1 MFQEF
6 FLKKMLQSKGV
17 SADQVDFFLDLIKK
31 NPDLFQKI
39 ASEIEQKMKSEGKS
53 EMQAAQEVMGKYKDD
68 LAKIASK

>member
-53 EMQAAQEVMGKYKDD
+53 EMQVAQEVMGKYKDD

>member
-17 SADQVDFFLDLIKK
+17 SADQIDFFLDLIKK

>member
-17 SADQVDFFLDLIKK
+17 SADQIDFFLDLIKK

-53 EMQAAQEVMGKYKDD
+53 EMQVAQEVMGKYKDD